1 MRLRLLNLFNWGIAG
16 LYVYLAGSGAFGY
29 SIWNQVLEIM
39 TYDPVRLL
47 QTGHTHALRLM
58 VVLPAIWSSLQF
70 GWDAEVVFGFYV
82 GIAIVLAGY
91 LSARAAC
98 LAATKSLENVRYFAA
113 PVLLGLIA
121 IATQMNGRIAFAFLG
136 FAMIIGAQVGFDL
149 GRIRSVWLLIFSCL
163 AGLFFMSVST
173 GTFVIGVLSIC
184 RMAVI
189 PAPIRWPMASKSR
202 LTLLGVSIAVLAGL
216 YSLISGAV
224 YKNIEY
230 FGGGLG
236 GAVRMLKHGLGRF
249 LPTDEPFLILF
260 AVIGILLVYPAVVAI
275 TKRFQVEDPRAP
287 IYTGLLF
294 TAMGGLFGLSTLIVG
309 LPLFLAVFAM
319 WIWSPYL
326 RPASNERSVAI
337 LT

>member
-1 MRLRLLNLFNWGIAG
+1 MRIRLLNLLNWGVAG
-16 LYVYLAGSGAFGY
+16 LYVFLSGSGAFGY
-29 SIWNQVLEIM
+29 SIWNQVLEIVGS
-39 TYDPVRLL
+39 DPFRLL

-58 VVLPAIWSSLQF
+58 VVLPAIWSSIQY
-70 GWDAEVVFGFYV
+70 GWDAERVFGYYV
-82 GIAIVLAGY
+82 GFAIVLAGY

-98 LAATKSLENVRYFAA
+98 LAATQSLDNLRYFSA

-136 FAMIIGAQVGFDL
+136 FAMIIGSQVSFEI
-149 GRIRSVWLLIFSCL
+149 GRIKSVWPLILMSL
-163 AGLFFMSVST
+163 GGLFFMSVST
-173 GTFVIGVLSIC
+173 GTFIVGVLCIC
-184 RMAVI
+184 RMAVL
-189 PAPIRWPMASKSR
+189 PAPVRWPFASKAR
-202 LTLLGVSIAVLAGL
+202 LTLLGMSLTVLLGL

-260 AVIGILLVYPAVVAI
+260 AVIGLILVYPAVVAI
-275 TKRFQVEDPRAP
+275 AKRFRYHDPRAP

-294 TAMGGLFGLSTLIVG
+294 TAIGGLFGVSTLIVG

-319 WIWSPYL
+319 WIWAPYL
-326 RPASNERSVAI
+326 RPAPQDRSVAI
-337 LT
+337 LS